1 MKIATARPVR
11 SLTVKDLES
20 VTALAAADHAPAQF
34 YRAVENLAQ
43 DVLGHTLFTVMAFDA
58 DTYEVERVHS
68 SNIGAYP
75 VGGRKPKRGTPW
87 GKVVLDQGEI
97 FIAHTP
103 DEVRDAFT
111 DHALIFS
118 LGIGSI
124 MNVPIGYRG
133 RRLGTMNLSH
143 EAGWYRNADHVAAR
157 AIGALF
163 VPALLMHF
171 TSQ

>member
-1 MKIATARPVR
+1 MKNPASRPLR
-11 SLTVKDLES
+11 SLTVGDLES
-20 VTALAAADHAPAQF
+20 VMRLAAADHAPEQV
-34 YRAVENLAQ
+34 YRAVEDLAQ

-58 DTYEVERVHS
+58 ETYEVERVHS
-68 SNIGAYP
+68 SNPRAYP

-103 DEVRDAFT
+103 DEVRNAFA

-124 MNVPIGYRG
+124 MNVPIGYKG

-163 VPALLMHF
+163 VPAMLLHLEA
-171 TSQ
+171 Q

>member
-1 MKIATARPVR
+1 VKIATARPVR

-68 SNIGAYP
+68 SNLGAYS

-163 VPALLMHF
+163 VSALLMHF
-171 TSQ
+171 KSQ

>member
-1 MKIATARPVR
+1 MKNPALRPLR
-11 SLTVKDLES
+11 SLTAGDLES
-20 VTALAAADHAPAQF
+20 MMTLAAGDHAPEQF
-34 YRAVENLAQ
+34 YRAVEDLAQ

-58 DTYEVERVHS
+58 ETYEVERLHS
-68 SNIGAYP
+68 SNLSAYP

-103 DEVRDAFT
+103 DEVRNAFA

-157 AIGALF
+157 AVGALF
-163 VPALLMHF
+163 VPALLMHVM
-171 TSQ
+171 S

>member
-1 MKIATARPVR
+1 MKHPAPRPVR
-11 SLTVKDLES
+11 PLTVGDVEAIM
-20 VTALAAADHAPAQF
+20 ALGARDHAPAQF
-34 YRAVENLAQ
+34 GRAVEQLAQ

-58 DTYEVERVHS
+58 ATYEVERVHS
-68 SNIGAYP
+68 SNLGAYP

-87 GKVVLDQGEI
+87 GKVVLDEGEI

-103 DEVRDAFT
+103 DEVRDAFA

-124 MNVPIGYRG
+124 MNVPIGYKG

-163 VPALLMHF
+163 VPALLMHLKA
-171 TSQ
+171 